1 MTLLDLP
8 KIAREVYGVHTIE
21 LVSEFF
27 PSQTAGYLNQLRRTL
42 IRHQVRVHS
51 IAVDQGSIGSADPGE
66 RRTSIEALKQ
76 WFFVARAIDAGAIR
90 VNTDD
95 FEPLVQL
102 LVERRPLPKDG
113 ILFNW
118 SSLTPEGQRDVLE
131 RRADAYAE
139 LATVAATV
147 QVKVLIEYHGGAT
160 GDPTNIAYLLDSVES
175 PWLATCPDNHNPY
188 DENAWEAGTRVFA
201 PRAYTAHV
209 KISGY
214 DPRGIQ
220 TFPSPYGES
229 RTQDLPQFL
238 AILREE
244 GYHGPLNLEYNFAV
258 SNEEEG
264 ARKGLAYLRDLVAR
278 A

>member
-8 KIAREVYGVHTIE
+8 KIAMEVYGVHTIE

-27 PSQTAGYLNQLRRTL
+27 RSQTAGYLNQLRRTL
-42 IRHQVRVHS
+42 TRHQARVHR
-51 IAVDQGSIGSADPGE
+51 IAVDQGSIGSAEPGE

-95 FEPLVQL
+95 FEPLVQM
-102 LVERRPLPKDG
+102 LVERRPLPIDG

-118 SSLTPEGQRDVLE
+118 RSRTPEDQRDALE
-131 RRADAYAE
+131 RCADAYAE
-139 LATVAATV
+139 LATV
-147 QVKVLIEYHGGAT
+147 QVKVLIENHGRAT
-160 GDPTNIAYLLDSVES
+160 GDPTNIAYLLDSVKS

-188 DENAWEAGTRVFA
+188 DENAWEAGTHVLA

-229 RTQDLPQFL
+229 RIQDLPQFL
-238 AILREE
+238 AILRDE
-244 GYHGPLNLEYNFAV
+244 GYHGPLNLDYNFAV